1 MQKDPQ
7 SITAA
12 VHSDRIT
19 PSAPLPWQ
27 ADHRREL
34 LELVLLDREW
44 ECEAATRVRMRQ
56 MLRVLQAAAA
66 GQPDELAR
74 PSEEAWAMLAE
85 QLECY
90 VGFRRLRQFE
100 AGLRAY
106 MRHGWPLAKDQT
118 GIVRLAWQG
127 APGAR

>member
-1 MQKDPQ
+1 MLKDPQ

-12 VHSDRIT
+12 VHSGRIAS
-19 PSAPLPWQ
+19 PAPLPWQ

-34 LELVLLDREW
+34 LALVLMDREW
-44 ECEAATRVRMRQ
+44 ECEAATRVRMQQ

-74 PSEEAWAMLAE
+74 PSEDAWAMLAE

-100 AGLRAY
+100 AGLRACIQ
-106 MRHGWPLAKDQT
+106 HGWSLAKDQT
-118 GIVRLAWQG
+118 GIVRLA
-127 APGAR
+127 